1 MTATYPPQATEPSW
15 AATAELSAAGWTQ
28 GAAGSGP
35 DDDLLTLIFQPEQIP
50 IPARVRVR
58 AGRSMPIDTWLD
70 AGYDVS
76 FYDGSALGPGIQCVA
91 EQEVT
96 EAGSRIIC
104 IAAQYVFV
112 AGEES
117 VVVAVDPTFLEVYTL
132 MFTGL
137 HQLIGTLQVRRASG
151 SEFRAQPV
159 PGYTTETADTWAELG
174 TARDEGDH
182 R

>member
-1 MTATYPPQATEPSW
+1 MTATHLPQAAESHW

-28 GAAGSGP
+28 GSGP
-35 DDDLLTLIFQPEQIP
+35 DHDLLTLIFQAEQIL

-58 AGRSMPIDTWLD
+58 AGRSRPIDTWLD
-70 AGYDVS
+70 LGYEVS
-76 FYDGSALGPGIQCVA
+76 FYDGCALGPGIQCVA
-91 EQEVT
+91 EQEAT
-96 EAGSRIIC
+96 EAGSRITC

-117 VVVAVDPTFLEVYTL
+117 VIVAVDPTYLEVYTL
-132 MFTGL
+132 MFPGL
-137 HQLIGTLQVRRASG
+137 HQLIGTLQVRRPNGSG
-151 SEFRAQPV
+151 FCAQPV
-159 PGYTTETADTWAELG
+159 PGYTPETADTWAELG